1 MLINKTTESFKLD
14 WVQKHIRPLWMV
26 IFAIFTIYFIHR
38 SEIVGV
44 IMVDF
49 KKSNISPIVQFLI
62 IGLSGAIIFC
72 MYWWF
77 TCYVFKEIKTET
89 QILSKLIL
97 SIKHINIVD
106 SKSKL
111 TIDTSFQNNSTKDFI
126 IDNIIMK
133 IPGNDKLKALE
144 KEDTIFND
152 FNGKAKVGIVSGHDV
167 FGRDTKIVSGHGV
180 GSEKNELPKII
191 KPNELFPIQ
200 VTILFNVKNFIE
212 NQKLANIT
220 NIPIGLEV
228 RLIDYKGQTKE
239 FLIYAVAQLIIE
251 HDNRIESI
259 VYLAPIAF
267 EIDIETG
274 HISQLSVKSKIIR
287 NIVLTPVNGTV
298 NIPAPPYPSDEII
311 LRLKNKK

>member
-1 MLINKTTESFKLD
+1 
-14 WVQKHIRPLWMV
+14 MV
-26 IFAIFTIYFIHR
+26 VFAIFTIYFIHR

-49 KKSNISPIVQFLI
+49 KKSNISPFVQFLI

-77 TCYVFKEIKTET
+77 TCYVFKEKKTET

-97 SIKHINIVD
+97 SIKHVNIVD

-152 FNGKAKVGIVSGHDV
+152 FNGKAKVEIVSGHDV
-167 FGRDTKIVSGHGV
+167 FGRDTKIISGHGV
-180 GSEKNELPKII
+180 GAEKNELPKII

-212 NQKLANIT
+212 NQKLTNIT

-228 RLIDYKGQTKE
+228 RLIDYKR
-239 FLIYAVAQLIIE
+239 A
-251 HDNRIESI
+251 
-259 VYLAPIAF
+259 
-267 EIDIETG
+267 
-274 HISQLSVKSKIIR
+274 
-287 NIVLTPVNGTV
+287 
-298 NIPAPPYPSDEII
+298 
-311 LRLKNKK
+311 NKGI